1 MLLGSNFKSKRA
13 RVFRRTQFICDS
25 ADRQRVASTARGRS
39 RLIMASSL
47 ALKKSVVAIG
57 NKTSKTP
64 RRRRRAY
71 RPHKTRSNVES
82 LSWSTGSGSIQ
93 SEFFTYPGDL
103 REKVKRG
110 YSDLARRAIVRA
122 NHSARADRSPCSGF
136 RGWGYGGVAYWQE
149 I

>member
-93 SEFFTYPGDL
+93 TAGEGL
-103 REKVKRG
+103 EKVG
-110 YSDLARRAIVRA
+110 ESVLAGRKGWSSKQPSVKSFSELVREGIRTGRT
-122 NHSARADRSPCSGF
+122 HSAPSLSGPP
-136 RGWGYGGVAYWQE
+136 
-149 I
+149 